1 MAQQN
6 VQKKPVEEKQ
16 QSVSRRPVEER
27 IETLVRIMGQD
38 IPGSRNIY
46 AGLTRIK
53 GISWTIS
60 NAVCVK
66 LNIPRTK
73 RIGDFTKP
81 EIQKIEEFIRELKI
95 PDFLK
100 NRKYDPETGET
111 KHYFGTDLDM
121 KRELDI
127 KKMIKMKSYKG
138 TRHTSGLPVRGQ
150 RTRSHF
156 RSKINK
162 KAVGIKKKEKTK

>member
-53 GISWTIS
+53 GISRALS
-60 NAVCVK
+60 
-66 LNIPRTK
+66 LNI
-73 RIGDFTKP
+73 FNASN
-81 EIQKIEEFIRELKI
+81 ELKGPI
-95 PDFLK
+95 
-100 NRKYDPETGET
+100 E
-111 KHYFGTDLDM
+111 
-121 KRELDI
+121 
-127 KKMIKMKSYKG
+127 
-138 TRHTSGLPVRGQ
+138 
-150 RTRSHF
+150 
-156 RSKINK
+156 
-162 KAVGIKKKEKTK
+162 